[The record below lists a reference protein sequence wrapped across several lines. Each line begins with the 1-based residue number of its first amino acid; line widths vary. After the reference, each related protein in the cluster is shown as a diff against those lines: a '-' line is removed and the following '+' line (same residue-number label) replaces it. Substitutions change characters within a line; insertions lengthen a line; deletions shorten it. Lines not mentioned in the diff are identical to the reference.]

1 MGSTPAGHPPYPIFL
16 MIKWILQKIVG
27 SKNQREVRRIRP
39 TVARIN
45 EIEEALQRE
54 PEEKLRDMTRN
65 WQAHLARYHSLDAP
79 AKPKIELMSADELA
93 TTAAAVDARLAPLR
107 GEFPALPAQVLPT
120 PESIEAAKAAFHEA
134 ESSFPKSRAKY
145 LEQILPEAYAVVK
158 NAARRM
164 CGSTITVSDHPL
176 LWEMVHFDVQLIG
189 GVALHRGMIA
199 EMQTGEGK
207 TLVATLP
214 VYLNALTGLGVHIV
228 TVNDYLARRDADWMG
243 SLYQFLGLSVG
254 CIQNQMP
261 PWERRAEYACDI
273 TYGTNAEFGFDYLRD
288 NGMASTK
295 DEQVQRGHYLA
306 IIDEVDSILID
317 EARTPLIISG
327 PSSHTSHQFDKY
339 KPLVEQLVKRQIALC
354 NEVAAE
360 AKQLLDA
367 GDAEGAGRMLYK
379 LKLGQPRN
387 RQLMRLMEEPEM
399 RKLLEKAE
407 LSFHQDA
414 QKKELFALKEELYFV
429 IDEKGHDSDLME
441 MGREYLSPGDPESFT
456 LPDLGTLFADIDTNR
471 ELTDEQKIAAKEECQ
486 RRMDAQAEKIHNIS
500 QLLKAYCVFEKDVQ
514 YVVKDDKVIIVD
526 DNTGREMPGR
536 RWSDGLHQAVEAKEG
551 VAIEKETQTFAT
563 ITIQNYFRL
572 YQKLGGMTGT
582 AETEAAE
589 FHDIYRLDVLPIPT
603 NAPNVR
609 VDENDQVFKT
619 RREKY
624 NAVIAKIEEAHG
636 KGQPCLVGTASV
648 ESSETLAR
656 MLKRAK
662 IPHTVLNAKFHAQ
675 EAEIVSQAGQLGAVT
690 VSTNMAG
697 RGTDIKLA
705 PGVPELGGLF
715 VIGTER
721 HESRRTDR
729 QLRGRCARQGDPGRS
744 QFFISFEDDLMRN
757 FAAAD
762 RMTAMMERFGMKEG
776 EALEHSWLNKSVETA
791 QKRVEQRNYTWR
803 KRVLDFDDVM
813 NMQREVVYG
822 YRNEVLTTEVP
833 RDMVNEIIEET
844 IPAKVREYL
853 NERDDELPDY
863 KELLN
868 WVNATLPIRVTEED
882 ALQNLNEES
891 ISAMLVGKVKEAYEI
906 RTGKLPMEVLDQEE
920 RRMALVAIDKQWQE
934 HLYNMDALREG
945 VGLRAQGQKDPLI
958 EYKNEAYNLFVTL
971 MDSIKRE
978 ALQNLFRSASNLEAF
993 LKQLHSAPQQLHG
1006 GEETLTRANVATS
1019 GNIDI
1024 DAISGGEA
1032 PTLKLNLPKRKPSFS
1047 IETTGRNAPCPCGSG
1062 KKFKQCCGREA

>member
-1 MGSTPAGHPPYPIFL
+1 

-27 SKNQREVRRIRP
+27 SKNQREIRRIRP

-54 PEEKLRDMTRN
+54 PVEKIREMTRK
-65 WQAHLARYHSLDAP
+65 WQAHLARYHALEVP
-79 AKPKIELMSADELA
+79 AKPVIERMSQPELDA
-93 TTAAAVDARLAPLR
+93 TAASLEARFELLR
-107 GEFPALPAQVLPT
+107 GDFSSLPSRIEPT
-120 PESIEAAKAAFHEA
+120 AASIEAAKAAFHDAEA
-134 ESSFPKSRAKY
+134 EFPKARAKY

-164 CGSTITVSDHPL
+164 CGSTITVNDHPI

-189 GVALHRGMIA
+189 GIALHRGMIA

-228 TVNDYLARRDADWMG
+228 TVNDYLARRDAEWMG
-243 SLYQFLGLSVG
+243 ALYKFLGLTVG

-327 PSSHTSHQFDKY
+327 PSSHSSHQFDNY
-339 KPLVEQLVKRQIALC
+339 KSLVEQLVKRQSTLC

-360 AKQLLDA
+360 IKQLNDA
-367 GDAEGAGRMLYK
+367 GDKDGAGRQLFK

-387 RQLMRLMEEPEM
+387 RQLMRYMEEPEM
-399 RKLLEKAE
+399 RRLMEKAE
-407 LSFHQDA
+407 LALHQDA
-414 QKKELFALKEELYFV
+414 QKRELFALKEELYFV
-429 IDEKGHDSDLME
+429 IDEKGHDADLME
-441 MGREYLSPGDPESFT
+441 MGREFLSPGDPESFT
-456 LPDLGTLFADIDTNR
+456 LPDLGTLFADIDTNPGLS
-471 ELTDEQKIAAKEECQ
+471 EEQKIAAKEECQ
-486 RRMDAQAEKIHNIS
+486 VKMDTQAEKIHSIS

-514 YVVKDDKVIIVD
+514 YVVKEGKVVIVD
-526 DNTGREMPGR
+526 ENTGREMPGR
-536 RWSDGLHQAVEAKEG
+536 RWSDGLHQAVEAKES

-572 YQKLGGMTGT
+572 YQKLAGMTGT

-603 NAPNVR
+603 NSPNIR

-619 RREKY
+619 RREKF
-624 NAVIAKIEEAHG
+624 NAVIAKIEEAHA
-636 KGQPCLVGTASV
+636 KGQPCLCGTASV
-648 ESSETLAR
+648 EASETLAR

-662 IPHTVLNAKFHAQ
+662 IPHSVLNAKFHEQ
-675 EAEIVSQAGQLGAVT
+675 EAEIVARAGQRGAVT

-697 RGTDIKLA
+697 RGTDIKLGE
-705 PGVPELGGLF
+705 GVADLGGLF

-762 RMTAMMERFGMKEG
+762 RMTSMMERFGMKEG

-822 YRNEVLTTEVP
+822 YRNEVLTTEDP
-833 RDMVNEIIEET
+833 RSLVNEIIEET

-853 NERDDELPDY
+853 NERDSELPDY

-868 WVNATLPIRVTEED
+868 WVNATLPIRVTEDD
-882 ALQNLNEES
+882 ALENLNEES
-891 ISAMLVGKVKEAYEI
+891 ISAMLVKKVREAYEI
-906 RTGKLPMEVLDQEE
+906 RAGKLPMEVLDQEE
-920 RRMALVAIDKQWQE
+920 RRMVLVAIDKQWQE
-934 HLYNMDALREG
+934 HLYKMDALREG
-945 VGLRAQGQKDPLI
+945 VSLRAQGQKDPLV

-971 MDSIKRE
+971 MDSIKQE
-978 ALQNLFRSASNLEAF
+978 ALQNLFRSATNLEAF

-1006 GEETLTRANVATS
+1006 GEESLTQANVATS
-1019 GNIDI
+1019 GNL
-1024 DAISGGEA
+1024 AGAVPESSSGT
-1032 PTLKLNLPKRKPSFS
+1032 TLKLNLPKRKPSFS